1 MGIKRIVLVHGSA
14 HGAWCW
20 ETVSPL
26 LERLGYEV
34 NALDLPGSGDDLTAA
49 KDVSL
54 GLCIDRVVQ
63 EVESGTSP
71 VLLVG
76 HSMAGIIISGVGEA
90 VPQKIGKLVYVA
102 AFLLRSGEAMVGR
115 TTSEES
121 AARAIRPSEIEGA
134 FELDRSMVPD
144 IFYNC
149 CGQEVAARATARLRA
164 QAIGPLTSSS
174 ILTDTRWG
182 MTPKTYI
189 VCSRDRALPPAQQHA
204 FCERISGIKK
214 LVMDTDH
221 SPFYSDPQGLVEI
234 LDHEAR
240 ATSGE
245 A

>member
-76 HSMAGIIISGVGEA
+76 HSMAGIIVSGVGEA

-102 AFLLRSGEAMVGR
+102 AFLLRSGEAMVGLKR
-115 TTSEES
+115 TSSEES

-149 CGQEVAARATARLRA
+149 CEPGGRSTGHRATKGPGDRTPYIFIHPHGDAMGDDAEDLHCLLTRPRFASGAATRLLRTHIRH
-164 QAIGPLTSSS
+164 QE
-174 ILTDTRWG
+174 TRHG
-182 MTPKTYI
+182 YRSLA
-189 VCSRDRALPPAQQHA
+189 VL
-204 FCERISGIKK
+204 F
-214 LVMDTDH
+214 
-221 SPFYSDPQGLVEI
+221 
-234 LDHEAR
+234 
-240 ATSGE
+240 
-245 A
+245 